1 MARTDASAIRWC
13 RRPGRL
19 QVRAGAGNWATRPA
33 PTSQAGTFALAS
45 TKVSNPNAPELTID
59 AAGGTAVWDHTGVNG
74 GAGKGGEWK
83 VTYTLEGPA
92 DADRRQIELD
102 LALAHGEQ
110 RQPVQPLLVQ
120 MGARAP
126 DFVQALSINYP
137 NPASASK
144 TYTVPL
150 AEDQK
155 DSKEVVVIVSV
166 VSAEITYTYHR
177 AGA

>member
-1 MARTDASAIRWC
+1 M
-13 RRPGRL
+13 
-19 QVRAGAGNWATRPA
+19 
-33 PTSQAGTFALAS
+33 
-45 TKVSNPNAPELTID
+45 
-59 AAGGTAVWDHTGVNG
+59 
-74 GAGKGGEWK
+74 GGELPRSQS
-83 VTYTLEGPA
+83 V
-92 DADRRQIELD
+92 
-102 LALAHGEQ
+102 
-110 RQPVQPLLVQ
+110 QPVQPLLVQ

-155 DSKEVVVIVSV
+155 DFKDVVMIVSV

-177 AGA
+177 SGA